1 MSDKSMNK
9 KAEGGEARELDV
21 NKSESVKRS
30 RGVKSAESEDLGNL
44 GETKPKKERKRGRF
58 SIITASGEEIKHRNT
73 MRFWFSVVVF
83 FLFLITCGF
92 TAGIFYIIQG
102 SLWTFDITINTSA
115 LIGAVALS
123 CVAVGVA
130 LTSIASRFIFK
141 RLDMISEGMREISKG
156 NYKARVK
163 EKDKKGKISEFGDL
177 EHSFNQ
183 MATELD
189 GIEIFRNDFI
199 DNFSHE
205 FKTPIV
211 LIRGFAKQM
220 QSDGITEE
228 QKREYLDIIVSES
241 ERLANMSTN
250 ILLLSKLENQ
260 QIVSDRTDF
269 YLDEQIRNAM
279 ILLEESWSEKGIEPE
294 LELEEIRYNFN
305 EEMMSH
311 VWINLLSNAVKF
323 ADEGGRITCRL
334 YREGASVVCKITDE
348 GVGMDKATL
357 ERIFEKFYQGDT
369 SHKMRG
375 HGIGLN
381 IVQRIVTLARGDI
394 KVESAPGQGTAFT
407 VTLPV

>member
-1 MSDKSMNK
+1 MTKKINSSAKAKRADDASKRKKDK
-9 KAEGGEARELDV
+9 
-21 NKSESVKRS
+21 
-30 RGVKSAESEDLGNL
+30 
-44 GETKPKKERKRGRF
+44 KPKKWQ
-58 SIITASGEEIKHRNT
+58 IVTASGQEIKHRYT
-73 MRFWFSVVVF
+73 MRFWFSIIVF
-83 FLFLITCGF
+83 FLFLITCVF
-92 TAGIFYIIQG
+92 TATIFYIIQG
-102 SLWTFDITINTSA
+102 SLLTVDIPLNSTA

-123 CVAVGVA
+123 CVVVGVE

-141 RLDMISEGMREISKG
+141 RLDKISEGMREISKG
-156 NYKARVK
+156 NYKTRVK
-163 EKDKKGKISEFGDL
+163 EKDKKGQISEFGDL
-177 EHSFNQ
+177 ERSFNQ

-220 QSDGITEE
+220 QSEQLTEE

-269 YLDEQIRNAM
+269 LLDEQIRNVI
-279 ILLEESWSEKGIEPE
+279 ILLEEAWGEKNIEFE
-294 LELEEIRYNFN
+294 LELDEIEYNFN

-311 VWINLLSNAVKF
+311 VWMNLFSNAVKF
-323 ADEGGRITCRL
+323 TESGGKISCKL
-334 YREGASVVCKITDE
+334 YTENDLVICKISDS
-348 GVGMDKATL
+348 GVGMDESTL
-357 ERIFEKFYQGDT
+357 SRIFEKFYQGDT
-369 SHKMRG
+369 SHKTRG

-381 IVQRIVTLARGDI
+381 IVQRIITLARGSI
-394 KVESAPGQGTAFT
+394 KVESKLGEGSTFT
-407 VTLPV
+407 VTLPM